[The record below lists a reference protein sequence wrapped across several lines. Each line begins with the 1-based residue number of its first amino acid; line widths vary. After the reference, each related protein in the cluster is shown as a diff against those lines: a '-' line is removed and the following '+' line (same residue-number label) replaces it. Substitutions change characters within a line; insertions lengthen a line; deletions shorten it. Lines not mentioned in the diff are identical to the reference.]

1 MPPWPRTGPGR
12 ADPPHIGRPV
22 APVAAD
28 ARRLQKGP
36 EVVQVAGAGLAG
48 GGAVVVRPCVRACA
62 LGNRAFAVA
71 QQVLEAG

>member
-1 MPPWPRTGPGR
+1 MRDDCR
-12 ADPPHIGRPV
+12 
-22 APVAAD
+22 
-28 ARRLQKGP
+28 KGP